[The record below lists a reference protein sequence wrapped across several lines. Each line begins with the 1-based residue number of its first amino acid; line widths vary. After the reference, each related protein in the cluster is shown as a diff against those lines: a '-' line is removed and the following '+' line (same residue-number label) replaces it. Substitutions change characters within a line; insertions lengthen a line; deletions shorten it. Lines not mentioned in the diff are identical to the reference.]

1 MNVSELAR
9 RLRVNPKKM
18 LEILPEFGF
27 DIGAKAVKID
37 DRVANQIS
45 KEWKKITR
53 ILERREQEEIEKQK
67 ELEKQARKESG
78 VELVIAS
85 KITIRELSE
94 RMDIPVNKLI
104 IELMKN
110 GILASQNE
118 NIDFDTASII
128 SQDLG
133 FTVKKEEEME
143 QEDDSGEKHLEGLEK
158 ALADGDRTTRAPVV
172 VVMGHVDHGK
182 TRLLDA
188 IRKANVIDT
197 EAGGI
202 TQHIGAY
209 QVDWKN
215 PKTEGLS
222 TDRQEKRDLTFIDT
236 PGHEAFTV
244 MRSRGAKVA
253 DIAILVVAA
262 DDGVKPQTLEAI
274 EIIKAAKL
282 PVVVAV
288 NKIDKESADPQ
299 KTRTELSHHGMV
311 TDEWGGDVP
320 MVDISAKE
328 NLHIDKLLD
337 TLLIIADMNEENIKA
352 DATRPA
358 AGTVIEAHVDKGEGP
373 VATVL
378 IQTGTLKAND
388 PLVVNGEIYG
398 KVRAMKDYKG
408 KNLKTAGPSTPIRI
422 LGFKIAPAVGDVL
435 DVGSSKGAE
444 KIDLKNKRVEQAGA
458 EKYTLVKETE
468 EDDDEKVKAL
478 NIVVKTDVLG
488 SLEAI
493 VASISKL
500 RNEEVQVSIIS
511 KGLGNIN
518 ADDVARASAAGAV
531 VYGFNVVATPV
542 AQDLMDEQ
550 DVDFVQYKI
559 IYDLIDDVKE
569 RLEKLLSAEK
579 ITTELG
585 TLEIKAVFR
594 AEKNKTIAGGLVK
607 SGKLFTGEKVRITRG
622 GESVGIGK
630 IEKLQIGQQVEKK
643 VPEGSECGF
652 EFTGKTK
659 LEKGDIIEVYKEE
672 EKKKELVLDK

>member
-1 MNVSELAR
+1 
-9 RLRVNPKKM
+9 
-18 LEILPEFGF
+18 
-27 DIGAKAVKID
+27 
-37 DRVANQIS
+37 
-45 KEWKKITR
+45 
-53 ILERREQEEIEKQK
+53 
-67 ELEKQARKESG
+67 
-78 VELVIAS
+78 
-85 KITIRELSE
+85 
-94 RMDIPVNKLI
+94 
-104 IELMKN
+104 
-110 GILASQNE
+110 
-118 NIDFDTASII
+118 
-128 SQDLG
+128 
-133 FTVKKEEEME
+133 
-143 QEDDSGEKHLEGLEK
+143 
-158 ALADGDRTTRAPVV
+158 
-172 VVMGHVDHGK
+172 
-182 TRLLDA
+182 
-188 IRKANVIDT
+188 
-197 EAGGI
+197 
-202 TQHIGAY
+202 
-209 QVDWKN
+209 
-215 PKTEGLS
+215 
-222 TDRQEKRDLTFIDT
+222 
-236 PGHEAFTV
+236 
-244 MRSRGAKVA
+244 
-253 DIAILVVAA
+253 
-262 DDGVKPQTLEAI
+262 
-274 EIIKAAKL
+274 
-282 PVVVAV
+282 
-288 NKIDKESADPQ
+288 
-299 KTRTELSHHGMV
+299 
-311 TDEWGGDVP
+311 

-542 AQDLMDEQ
+542 AEDMMDEQ

-622 GESVGIGK
+622 GETVGIGK

-652 EFTGKTK
+652 EFAGKTN

-672 EKKKELVLDK
+672 EKKKELVIDKD